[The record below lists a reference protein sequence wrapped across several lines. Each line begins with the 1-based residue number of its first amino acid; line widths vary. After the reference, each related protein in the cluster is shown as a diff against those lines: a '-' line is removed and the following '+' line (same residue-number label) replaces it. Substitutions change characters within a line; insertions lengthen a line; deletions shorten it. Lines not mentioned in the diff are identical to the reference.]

1 MSFAA
6 KSRYKTTLQIP
17 KKLLNFNKLLKKN
30 LLTKRIFKNSAIRFL
45 NLKKKRGKIKRRKKT
60 RNKLSD

>member
-6 KSRYKTTLQIP
+6 KSRYKNTLQIP
-17 KKLLNFNKLLKKN
+17 KKLLNFNKLLKKT

-45 NLKKKRGKIKRRKKT
+45 NLKKNKGKKRRKKT

>member
-6 KSRYKTTLQIP
+6 KSRHKTTLQIP
-17 KKLLNFNKLLKKN
+17 KKLLNFNKLLKKKT

-45 NLKKKRGKIKRRKKT
+45 NLKKKTGKNKKT
-60 RNKLSD
+60 KKDKEQIK

>member
-17 KKLLNFNKLLKKN
+17 KKLLNFNKLLKKKT

-45 NLKKKRGKIKRRKKT
+45 NLKKKTGENKKT
-60 RNKLSD
+60 KKDKEQIK